1 LLFEKSF
8 GYAKPGEAM
17 LYNNELMRVSIA
29 VNQGSFVEQFGIG
42 YGPEWEIDI
51 IK

>member
-1 LLFEKSF
+1 
-8 GYAKPGEAM
+8 M

-29 VNQGSFVEQFGIG
+29 INQGSFVEQFGIG

-51 IK
+51 KK